1 MAALSSQI
9 QNLIKFFGIL
19 QKRNKQNPILLKEFS
34 DIVHLTLLWVW
45 HFTTT
50 FDGCLIKKYE

>member
-1 MAALSSQI
+1 MAAVSSQV

-34 DIVHLTLLWVW
+34 NIVHLTRLWVW

-50 FDGCLIKKYE
+50 FDGSLFKNYE